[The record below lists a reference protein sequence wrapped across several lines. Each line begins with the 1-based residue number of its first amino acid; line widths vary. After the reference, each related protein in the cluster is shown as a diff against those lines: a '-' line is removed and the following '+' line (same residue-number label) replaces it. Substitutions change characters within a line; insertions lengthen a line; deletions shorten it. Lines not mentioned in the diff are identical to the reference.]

1 VARAAA
7 TVAVA
12 VPPPP
17 KTSIRSAA
25 MPASSDAFVRDC
37 PNVDSVLS
45 PVSSSGVDQL
55 ATRRKGKLVG
65 DTCHKSHSKAD
76 RIDCFLDEIEN

>member
-1 VARAAA
+1 MRGE
-7 TVAVA
+7 
-12 VPPPP
+12 VPEANGEGTISLLLPH
-17 KTSIRSAA
+17 IW
-25 MPASSDAFVRDC
+25 
-37 PNVDSVLS
+37 
-45 PVSSSGVDQL
+45 GVDQL

>member
-1 VARAAA
+1 MFEIFSLGCRA
-7 TVAVA
+7 
-12 VPPPP
+12 
-17 KTSIRSAA
+17 
-25 MPASSDAFVRDC
+25 
-37 PNVDSVLS
+37 VLQ
-45 PVSSSGVDQL
+45 GVDQL